1 MTTRALSAA
10 SIGALLSLALLL
22 VGAGASAQE
31 AGGAESV
38 ETMDRLPLAALLIG
52 DGNYQRAR
60 TVLSAVDPDAED
72 LDRVRY
78 YTLSGLVALN
88 LEEHALAVRE
98 FRAAIEAGQ
107 SEPVVWLYLAQAHFS
122 QEEFAEALDALDR
135 AGPEATDLPSVF
147 LMRAQAHW
155 QLEQYDA
162 AWSVLADGRS
172 RFPDRA
178 GDFARRQVFLLV
190 DRGLYQE
197 AADQGRAFLETE
209 RAGIEDAIAIGNALR
224 QSGQHDEAAGIL
236 EAARVE
242 APDNVTLAKVLS
254 HTYLDQ
260 DMTLAAAEVM
270 RQAAAFDSSLVSE
283 AAELYRR
290 AGWLM
295 EALTLNAQVID
306 QAKKFKQRLAIFIEL
321 GRFDQAAGMRD
332 DLERVGLLDDP
343 QQGQDIRYALAY
355 ANFKAGDFAAAEDQL
370 VTLERADLFRKA
382 TELRRVMDQCAD
394 EPWLCR

>member
-1 MTTRALSAA
+1 MTPRAAL
-10 SIGALLSLALLL
+10 IVLLSLALLL
-22 VGAGASAQE
+22 AAAGVRAQE
-31 AGGAESV
+31 ADDGATAED
-38 ETMDRLPLAALLIG
+38 MDRLPLAALLIG

-60 TVLSAVDPDAED
+60 TVLAGIDPSAED

-78 YTLSGLVALN
+78 HTLSGLVALN
-88 LEEHALAVRE
+88 LEEHARAVGE

-107 SEPVVWLYLAQAHFS
+107 TEPVVWLYLAQAHFS
-122 QEEFAEALDALDR
+122 QEQYVEALEALDR
-135 AGPEATDLPSVF
+135 AGPETTNIPSVF

-155 QLEQYDA
+155 QLEQYKDA
-162 AWSVLADGRS
+162 WAVLSDGRS

-190 DRGLYQE
+190 DQGLYQE

-209 RAGIEDAIAIGNALR
+209 RAGVDDAIAIGNALR
-224 QSGQHDEAAGIL
+224 RSEQFEEAARIL
-236 EAARVE
+236 EMARVE
-242 APDNVTLAKVLS
+242 APDNATLAKVLS

-270 RQAAAFDSSLVSE
+270 RQAAAFDPTLVSE

-332 DLERVGLLDDP
+332 DLERTGLLTDP
-343 QQGQDIRYALAY
+343 QEGEDIRYALAY
-355 ANFKAGDFAAAEDQL
+355 ANFKAGDFAAAEQQL

-382 TELRRVMDQCAD
+382 TELRRVMEQCAD

>member
-1 MTTRALSAA
+1 MTSRAAL
-10 SIGALLSLALLL
+10 IVLLSLALLL
-22 VGAGASAQE
+22 AASGARAQE
-31 AGGAESV
+31 ADEGTTAED
-38 ETMDRLPLAALLIG
+38 MDRLPLAALLIG

-60 TVLSAVDPDAED
+60 TVLAGIDPSAED

-78 YTLSGLVALN
+78 HTLSGLVALN
-88 LEEHALAVRE
+88 LEEHARAVGE

-107 SEPVVWLYLAQAHFS
+107 TEPVVWLYLAQAHFS
-122 QEEFAEALDALDR
+122 QEQYVEALEALDR
-135 AGPEATDLPSVF
+135 AGPETTNIPSVF

-155 QLEQYDA
+155 QLEQYKDA
-162 AWSVLADGRS
+162 WAVLSDGRS

-190 DRGLYQE
+190 DQGLYQE

-209 RAGIEDAIAIGNALR
+209 RAGVDDAIAIGNALR
-224 QSGQHDEAAGIL
+224 RSEQFEEAARIL
-236 EAARVE
+236 EMARVE
-242 APDNVTLAKVLS
+242 APDNATLAKVLS

-270 RQAAAFDSSLVSE
+270 RQAAAFDPTLVSE

-332 DLERVGLLDDP
+332 DLERTGLLTDP
-343 QQGQDIRYALAY
+343 QEGEDIRYALAY
-355 ANFKAGDFAAAEDQL
+355 ANFKAGDFAAAEHEL

-382 TELRRVMDQCAD
+382 TELRRVMEQCAD